1 LLKSFLWSILN
12 LPLEVYMKE
21 YSFIPVSNSSLCFLL
36 FAKLEDMALLQHGL
50 KKWLDY
56 VATFENK
63 VEVIIAP
70 IGKQMGEAELLEI
83 KVAAEKYA
91 SSAVLPGLKIL
102 PTCAQSEGDAIR
114 LGFEHSSHQ
123 IVLVAPLMPRFC
135 QPSVLKIMMQNIEQT
150 HIAGASR
157 VLDFYPLPL
166 KLLFVFKGVLA
177 RLFLC
182 IPFENISGPGSFL
195 GRFQSWIFWFIFG
208 VRYVDPFFPVR
219 IYRRDALE
227 ACHPVS
233 KGNFIHLE
241 ILAKANFLGLLF
253 FPEQPWPETPSKSFK
268 PLIPDHGD
276 LFCSSDFFYL
286 LSKPVFSTLNPPLAK
301 VTANNAGL
309 GDSSGAPNSFIPE

>member
-1 LLKSFLWSILN
+1 
-12 LPLEVYMKE
+12 MKE
-21 YSFIPVSNSSLCFLL
+21 YSFKPVLNSSLCFLL
-36 FAKLEDMALLQHGL
+36 LAKLEDMASLKHGL

-63 VEVIIAP
+63 MEFIVVP
-70 IGKQMGEAELLEI
+70 IGKEMGELELLEI
-83 KVAAEKYA
+83 KDIAEKYA
-91 SSAVLPGLKIL
+91 SGTVLSGLKIL
-102 PTCAQSEGDAIR
+102 PTCSQSEGDALRIG
-114 LGFEHSSHQ
+114 LQHSSNE
-123 IVLVAPLMPRFC
+123 IVVVAPLLPRFC
-135 QPSVLKIMMQNIEQT
+135 QPSVLKIMFQNIEQT

-166 KLLFVFKGVLA
+166 RLFFFLKGVLA

-182 IPFENISGPGSFL
+182 IPFEKMSGPGSFW
-195 GRFQSWIFWFIFG
+195 GRLQSWICWFIFG

-227 ACHPVS
+227 ACHLVS

-253 FPEQPWPETPSKSFK
+253 FPEQPWPETQSKSSRT
-268 PLIPDHGD
+268 LIPDRGD
-276 LFCSSDFFYL
+276 IFCSSDFFDL
-286 LSKPVFSTLNPPLAK
+286 LSNPVFSSPNLSLPK